1 MARYACV
8 ASPFIDAVDG
18 SLEPLPADKGA
29 ALPDFSAGTPW
40 QHAWEADGALSQKG
54 FAAAV
59 AVEEGGSAPPKPQA

>member
-8 ASPFIDAVDG
+8 ASPFLDAVDG
-18 SLEPLPADKGA
+18 SLEPLPADKGG
-29 ALPDFSAGTPW
+29 ALPESFAGTPW

-59 AVEEGGSAPPKPQA
+59 AVEEGSAPPPPQA